1 MDIAGGSYDRRV
13 HSVGTCR
20 RYPPGMSRTV
30 VAAVAAAVLVI
41 AGGVVAAVIVLTGDD
56 SSGAASTAQTS
67 TGPRT
72 TTIRVL
78 ASVTKATPVD
88 IPPRNVQNKGDR
100 VFVES
105 QLRNAVPQFGRPK
118 GSIVGIDY
126 STITY
131 VSSTK
136 RLVSVQITL
145 PGGGLRLRGTLNVS
159 NPNALV
165 KIPVI
170 GGTRDFEGATG
181 YSEARSA
188 SGEQTLNVYHLRLP

>member
-1 MDIAGGSYDRRV
+1 
-13 HSVGTCR
+13 
-20 RYPPGMSRTV
+20 MSRTV
-30 VAAVAAAVLVI
+30 VAAVAAAVVVVV
-41 AGGVVAAVIVLTGDD
+41 GGVVAAVVVLSGDD
-56 SSGAASTAQTS
+56 SSDAASTTRAS

-72 TTIRVL
+72 MTIRVL
-78 ASVTKATPVD
+78 ASVTKANPVD
-88 IPPRNVQNKGDR
+88 LPPRNVQNKGDR

-105 QLRNAVPQFGRPK
+105 QLRNAVPQFGQPK

-131 VSSTK
+131 ISSTK
-136 RLVSVQITL
+136 RLVSVQVTL

-159 NPNALV
+159 NPRALV

-170 GGTRDFEGATG
+170 SGTRDFEGATG

-188 SGEQTLNVYHLRLP
+188 PGQQTLNVYHLRLP

>member
-1 MDIAGGSYDRRV
+1 
-13 HSVGTCR
+13 
-20 RYPPGMSRTV
+20 MSRTV
-30 VAAVAAAVLVI
+30 VAAVAAAVVLVV
-41 AGGVVAAVIVLTGDD
+41 GGVVAAVVVLSGDD
-56 SSGAASTAQTS
+56 SSDAASTTRAS

-72 TTIRVL
+72 MTIRVL
-78 ASVTKATPVD
+78 ASVTKANPVD
-88 IPPRNVQNKGDR
+88 LPPRNVQNKGDR

-105 QLRNAVPQFGRPK
+105 QLRNAVPQFGQPK

-131 VSSTK
+131 ISSTK
-136 RLVSVQITL
+136 RLVSVQVTL

-159 NPNALV
+159 NPRALV

-170 GGTRDFEGATG
+170 SGTRDFEGATG

-188 SGEQTLNVYHLRLP
+188 PGQQTLNVYHLRLP

>member
-1 MDIAGGSYDRRV
+1 
-13 HSVGTCR
+13 
-20 RYPPGMSRTV
+20 MSRTV
-30 VAAVAAAVLVI
+30 VAAVAAAVVVVV
-41 AGGVVAAVIVLTGDD
+41 GGVVAAVVVLSGDD
-56 SSGAASTAQTS
+56 SSDAASTTRAS

-72 TTIRVL
+72 MTIRVL
-78 ASVTKATPVD
+78 ASVTKANPVD
-88 IPPRNVQNKGDR
+88 LPPRNVQNKGDR

-105 QLRNAVPQFGRPK
+105 QLRNAVPQFGQPK

-131 VSSTK
+131 ISSTK
-136 RLVSVQITL
+136 RLVSDPVPL

-159 NPNALV
+159 NPRALV

-170 GGTRDFEGATG
+170 SGTRDFEGATG

-188 SGEQTLNVYHLRLP
+188 PGQQTLNVYHLRLP

>member
-1 MDIAGGSYDRRV
+1 MRSTLLVVGAVYATVAFAGLG
-13 HSVGTCR
+13 
-20 RYPPGMSRTV
+20 
-30 VAAVAAAVLVI
+30 
-41 AGGVVAAVIVLTGDD
+41 AGCSSSGDD
-56 SSGAASTAQTS
+56 SASATSPGTTTS
-67 TGPRT
+67 TGSRKM
-72 TTIRVL
+72 TIRVL
-78 ASVTKATPVD
+78 ASVTKANPVD
-88 IPPRNVQNKGDR
+88 LPPRNVQNKGDR

-105 QLRNAVPQFGRPK
+105 QLRNAVPQFGQPK

-131 VSSTK
+131 LSSTE

-145 PGGGLRLRGTLNVS
+145 PGGGLRLRGTLDVS

-170 GGTRDFEGATG
+170 SGTRDFAGATG

-188 SGEQTLNVYHLRLP
+188 GGQQTLNIYRLRLP

>member
-1 MDIAGGSYDRRV
+1 
-13 HSVGTCR
+13 
-20 RYPPGMSRTV
+20 MSRTV
-30 VAAVAAAVLVI
+30 VAAVAAAVVVVV
-41 AGGVVAAVIVLTGDD
+41 GGVVAAVVVLSGDD
-56 SSGAASTAQTS
+56 SSDAASTTRAS

-72 TTIRVL
+72 MTIRVL
-78 ASVTKATPVD
+78 ASVTKANPVD
-88 IPPRNVQNKGDR
+88 LPPRNVQNKGDR

-105 QLRNAVPQFGRPK
+105 QLRNAVPQFGQPK

-131 VSSTK
+131 ISSTT
-136 RLVSVQITL
+136 RLVSVQVTL

-159 NPNALV
+159 NPRALV

-170 GGTRDFEGATG
+170 SGTRDFEGATG

-188 SGEQTLNVYHLRLP
+188 PGQQTLNVYHLRLP

>member
-1 MDIAGGSYDRRV
+1 
-13 HSVGTCR
+13 
-20 RYPPGMSRTV
+20 MSRTV
-30 VAAVAAAVLVI
+30 VAAVAAAVVVI
-41 AGGVVAAVIVLTGDD
+41 VGGVVAAVVVLSGDD
-56 SSGAASTAQTS
+56 SSDAASTTRAS

-72 TTIRVL
+72 MTIRVL
-78 ASVTKATPVD
+78 ASVTKANPVD
-88 IPPRNVQNKGDR
+88 LPPRNVQNKGDR

-105 QLRNAVPQFGRPK
+105 QLRNAVPQFGQPK

-131 VSSTK
+131 ISSTK
-136 RLVSVQITL
+136 RLVSVQVTL

-159 NPNALV
+159 NPRALV

-170 GGTRDFEGATG
+170 SGTRDFEGATG

-188 SGEQTLNVYHLRLP
+188 PGQQTLNVYHLRLP

>member
-1 MDIAGGSYDRRV
+1 MRAKAIAIAAV
-13 HSVGTCR
+13 C
-20 RYPPGMSRTV
+20 
-30 VAAVAAAVLVI
+30 VAAVAAIAIGAWVVLSD
-41 AGGVVAAVIVLTGDD
+41 DD
-56 SSGAASTAQTS
+56 SSDAAASGATTS
-67 TGPRT
+67 ADGSRT
-72 TTIRVL
+72 MTIRVL

-105 QLRNAVPQFGRPK
+105 QLRNAVPQFGQPK

-126 STITY
+126 STITFL
-131 VSSTK
+131 SSTQ

-145 PGGGLRLRGTLNVS
+145 PGGGLRLRGTLDVS
-159 NPNALV
+159 DPNALV

-170 GGTRDFEGATG
+170 SGTRDFAGATG

-188 SGEQTLNVYHLRLP
+188 GGQQTLNIYRLRLP

>member
-1 MDIAGGSYDRRV
+1 
-13 HSVGTCR
+13 
-20 RYPPGMSRTV
+20 MSRTV
-30 VAAVAAAVLVI
+30 VAAVAAAVVVVV
-41 AGGVVAAVIVLTGDD
+41 GGVVAAVVVLSGDD
-56 SSGAASTAQTS
+56 SSDAASTTRAS

-72 TTIRVL
+72 MTIRVL
-78 ASVTKATPVD
+78 ASVTKANPVD
-88 IPPRNVQNKGDR
+88 LPPRNVQNKGDR

-105 QLRNAVPQFGRPK
+105 QLRNAVPQFGQPK

-131 VSSTK
+131 ISSTK
-136 RLVSVQITL
+136 RLVSVQDTR

-159 NPNALV
+159 NPRALV

-170 GGTRDFEGATG
+170 SGTRDFEGATG

-188 SGEQTLNVYHLRLP
+188 PGQQTLNVYHLRLP